1 MTGRV
6 HDDDDDDDGGGDDD
20 DDDDDGGPIPL
31 QLHVCT
37 VHIHMYLSENQ
48 KRLSCLSGGCSHGL
62 PVIQK
67 STRSKGRYQSRQSSY
82 LYLHVP
88 CTLGRQSGNVIA
100 VAG

>member
-1 MTGRV
+1 MTMMMMMMMV
-6 HDDDDDDDGGGDDD
+6 VMMTMTMMVD
-20 DDDDDGGPIPL
+20 PL

>member
-1 MTGRV
+1 MTTMMMMV
-6 HDDDDDDDGGGDDD
+6 VVMMMTMTMMD
-20 DDDDDGGPIPL
+20 PL
-31 QLHVCT
+31 QLHLCT